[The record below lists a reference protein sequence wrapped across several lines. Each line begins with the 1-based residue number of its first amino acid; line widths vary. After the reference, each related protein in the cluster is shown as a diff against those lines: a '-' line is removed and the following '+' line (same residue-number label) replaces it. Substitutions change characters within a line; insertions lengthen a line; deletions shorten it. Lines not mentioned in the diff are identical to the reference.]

1 MWTHTCTNTHAHKGD
16 ALKFFEHTSDDTTC
30 STSIKTWWVL
40 IPAHST
46 GPAPW
51 SFARLN
57 AVLLPRVA
65 SSRHIRSQKYR
76 ILTIQQA
83 PNWPT
88 ISVCASTP
96 HVMSCISSFQFCNP
110 KLLNDRFGNSGMKL
124 LIPQQQLTLLLRTND
139 VWGSQNR
146 CFGNTPAS
154 PSLHL
159 RFNTLLSLCRVVR
172 MSNGSNN
179 QATWLN
185 TELVI

>member
-16 ALKFFEHTSDDTTC
+16 ALNFFEHTSDDTTC

-40 IPAHST
+40 IPAHSI

-57 AVLLPRVA
+57 AVLLPLVA
-65 SSRHIRSQKYR
+65 WSRHIRSQKYR

-88 ISVCASTP
+88 ISVCAITP

-110 KLLNDRFGNSGMKL
+110 KLLNDKFGNSGLKL
-124 LIPQQQLTLLLRTND
+124 LIPQQHWPSF
-139 VWGSQNR
+139 WGPMMY
-146 CFGNTPAS
+146 GDPKTGALETH
-154 PSLHL
+154 LHL
-159 RFNTLLSLCRVVR
+159 RRYILDSILYYPCAGWWECL
-172 MSNGSNN
+172 MA
-179 QATWLN
+179 ATTKN
-185 TELVI
+185 MA